1 MAKTG
6 ISMETVDIPTT
17 KAPIL
22 DKDEMHLDDFL
33 NSVESIGHRELAA
46 AFALYSKTEGFIKLE
61 VSEWEKH
68 FDEFSK
74 MTP

>member
-1 MAKTG
+1 MAKT
-6 ISMETVDIPTT
+6 DIPTT
-17 KAPIL
+17 ETPIP

-46 AFALYSKTEGFIKLE
+46 AFALYSKTKGFIKLE
-61 VSEWEKH
+61 VSEWEKR

-74 MTP
+74 MIP